1 MAVSANRL
9 ELLQIVDAVARE
21 KSIDRA
27 IVLASMEDAM
37 QKAARSRY
45 GQETDVHAE
54 INPKTGEIRFT
65 RHLLVVD
72 RVENDAIE
80 ISLVD
85 AQRKNPSAQIGDM
98 ISESLPPFDY
108 GRIPAQASKQV
119 LVQKIREA
127 ERDKQYE
134 VFKDRIGDI
143 INGAVKRVE
152 YGNVVVDLGGAG
164 GEAVVRRDEL
174 IPREMFRP
182 GDRIRAY
189 VYDVRREARGPQIF
203 LSRTHPQFTAKLFT
217 QEVPEIYD
225 GIVEVRAVARDPGS
239 RAKIAVTS
247 NDSSID
253 PVGACVGMRGSRVQA
268 VVNELQGE
276 KIDIIPWSPDAATF
290 IVNALQPAEVMKVVL
305 DEDSTRIE
313 VVVPDDQLSLAIG
326 RRGQN
331 VRLASQL
338 TGWDIDILTEAEES
352 ERRQKE
358 FAERTTQFMDALD
371 VDETVAQLL
380 ASEGFRTVEEIAY
393 VEPRELAPR
402 SRDSTRTRRPRSRR
416 ARRMHLAAIEAELD
430 DKRKALGVA
439 DELKE
444 IEGLTT
450 AMLVKLGE
458 NGVKSLE
465 DLADCASDDLVGWT
479 EGRFGQARL
488 PQRLRRDPR
497 AGRRHDPGRARP
509 RGLDRGARARAGRR
523 GRTTRKARR
532 PERGLEDFGL
542 RSRERTDDGGSE
554 RTCIAT
560 GAKGP
565 PEAMLRFALGPDGA
579 VVPDIRRKLP
589 GRGVWTSLSAAAV
602 RRASAKG
609 AFARAFRAKAEAAGR
624 SGGRRGRASRARRA
638 AVAGDGQQGGTGRRR
653 RVQGGRGDRSRR
665 GRRPDSGLRRRGGR
679 RGQTRTGAEGAA
691 RRGLRSRRPDQS
703 LLFKSIGFGIGEG
716 KCDTCCAQIRRGDL
730 GLPDAGRAAA
740 PFSRGRGG
748 RGSQNRRR
756 RRAGR
761 KCDGAWPSGRI
772 G

>member
-21 KSIDRA
+21 KSIDRT

-45 GQETDVHAE
+45 GQETEVRAE
-54 INPKTGEIRFT
+54 INPRTGEIRFS
-65 RHLLVVD
+65 RLLLVVD
-72 RVENDAIE
+72 LVENDATQIT
-80 ISLVD
+80 LAD
-85 AQRKNPSAQIGDM
+85 AHKKNPSARIGDW
-98 ISESLPPFDY
+98 IAESLPPFDY

-134 VFKDRIGDI
+134 VFKDRIGEI

-182 GDRIRAY
+182 GDRIRAF

-203 LSRTHPQFTAKLFT
+203 LSRTHPQFTAKLFA

-225 GIVEVRAVARDPGS
+225 GIVEVKAVARDAGS
-239 RAKIAVTS
+239 RAKIAVVS

-358 FAERTTQFMDALD
+358 FADRTQMFMNALD

-393 VEPRELAPR
+393 VEPHELGSIEGFDEETAVELQ
-402 SRDSTRTRRPRSRR
+402 TR
-416 ARRMHLAAIEAELD
+416 AQNHLAAVEAELD
-430 DKRKALGVA
+430 GQRKALGVE

-450 AMLVKLGE
+450 AMLVKLGQ
-458 NGVKSLE
+458 NDVKTVE
-465 DLADCASDDLVGWT
+465 DLAGCATDDLTGWS
-479 EGRFGQARL
+479 
-488 PQRLRRDPR
+488 
-497 AGRRHDPGRARP
+497 
-509 RGLDRGARARAGRR
+509 
-523 GRTTRKARR
+523 
-532 PERGLEDFGL
+532 ERGEGGEKKFTGFLSDFGI
-542 RSRERTDDGGSE
+542 SRE
-554 RTCIAT
+554 
-560 GAKGP
+560 
-565 PEAMLRFALGPDGA
+565 EAEAIVMAARVKAGWIEAP
-579 VVPDIRRKLP
+579 
-589 GRGVWTSLSAAAV
+589 AAV
-602 RRASAKG
+602 EAEE
-609 AFARAFRAKAEAAGR
+609 FAAEE
-624 SGGRRGRASRARRA
+624 
-638 AVAGDGQQGGTGRRR
+638 Q
-653 RVQGGRGDRSRR
+653 
-665 GRRPDSGLRRRGGR
+665 
-679 RGQTRTGAEGAA
+679 EG
-691 RRGLRSRRPDQS
+691 
-703 LLFKSIGFGIGEG
+703 
-716 KCDTCCAQIRRGDL
+716 
-730 GLPDAGRAAA
+730 
-740 PFSRGRGG
+740 
-748 RGSQNRRR
+748 
-756 RRAGR
+756 
-761 KCDGAWPSGRI
+761 
-772 G
+772 

>member
-21 KSIDRA
+21 KSIDRS

-80 ISLVD
+80 ISLSD

-134 VFKDRIGDI
+134 VFKDRIGEI

-305 DEDSTRIE
+305 DEDFDPDRGRRSRRSAFAGDRPARPERPPRFAAHRVGHRHPDGSRGIGAPPEGIRRAHQPSSWTRSTSTRRSRSCS
-313 VVVPDDQLSLAIG
+313 PRRASAPSRKSPMSSLA
-326 RRGQN
+326 N
-331 VRLASQL
+331 
-338 TGWDIDILTEAEES
+338 W
-352 ERRQKE
+352 
-358 FAERTTQFMDALD
+358 
-371 VDETVAQLL
+371 
-380 ASEGFRTVEEIAY
+380 
-393 VEPRELAPR
+393 PR
-402 SRDSTRTRRPRSRR
+402 SRDSTRKRRPRSRR

-439 DELKE
+439 DELKD

-458 NGVKSLE
+458 NGVKTLE

-479 EGRFGQARL
+479 EGDSAKSGYLSGFDVTRAQADAMILDARV
-488 PQRLRRDPR
+488 R
-497 AGRRHDPGRARP
+497 AGWIEAPEPAPEGE
-509 RGLDRGARARAGRR
+509 AGNEE
-523 GRTTRKARR
+523 G
-532 PERGLEDFGL
+532 
-542 RSRERTDDGGSE
+542 
-554 RTCIAT
+554 
-560 GAKGP
+560 
-565 PEAMLRFALGPDGA
+565 
-579 VVPDIRRKLP
+579 
-589 GRGVWTSLSAAAV
+589 
-602 RRASAKG
+602 
-609 AFARAFRAKAEAAGR
+609 EAA
-624 SGGRRGRASRARRA
+624 
-638 AVAGDGQQGGTGRRR
+638 
-653 RVQGGRGDRSRR
+653 
-665 GRRPDSGLRRRGGR
+665 
-679 RGQTRTGAEGAA
+679 
-691 RRGLRSRRPDQS
+691 
-703 LLFKSIGFGIGEG
+703 
-716 KCDTCCAQIRRGDL
+716 
-730 GLPDAGRAAA
+730 
-740 PFSRGRGG
+740 
-748 RGSQNRRR
+748 
-756 RRAGR
+756 
-761 KCDGAWPSGRI
+761 
-772 G
+772 